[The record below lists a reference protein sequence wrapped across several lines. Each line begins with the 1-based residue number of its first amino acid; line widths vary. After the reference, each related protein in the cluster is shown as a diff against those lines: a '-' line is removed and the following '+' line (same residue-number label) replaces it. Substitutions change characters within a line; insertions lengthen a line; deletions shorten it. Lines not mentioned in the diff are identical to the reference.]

1 MVLNVKKA
9 FLYGAINRP
18 VYIELPADDL
28 VSAFGAYAGRV
39 EKVMYGSRDAP
50 QVWQPEVRKT
60 MESLGFVG
68 AVSTP
73 CLCELLP
80 MSTTSCAVELM
91 RRSSTWEDWKESR
104 PSSADK
110 ALYLFGSDSALRLRC
125 ACLVQSPSYNAF
137 VATATV
143 AGTIFIIISPQ
154 TASTSDHQWAGWQ
167 LIVTV
172 VNISFAAVFIL
183 DSVVNVISSG
193 LVAYWRTD
201 IFCKIGM

>member
-1 MVLNVKKA
+1 MRMFDWLQKSLLLVRFWYLVRLEKRVSYMRA
-9 FLYGAINRP
+9 LTQTASERP
-18 VYIELPADDL
+18 A
-28 VSAFGAYAGRV
+28 SG
-39 EKVMYGSRDAP
+39 
-50 QVWQPEVRKT
+50 W
-60 MESLGFVG
+60 LGH
-68 AVSTP
+68 S
-73 CLCELLP
+73 
-80 MSTTSCAVELM
+80 LM

-172 VNISFAAVFIL
+172 VNIAFAAVFIL